1 VTTDSSSAAPR
12 LDVVGIG
19 NALVDVLS
27 HESDDFVT
35 AHDLSRGAMTL
46 IDTARA
52 ESLYAAM
59 GPGREVSGGSA
70 ANSMVGVVSFGGT
83 AAFVGRVS
91 DDQLG
96 AVFGHDIRA
105 AGVEFTTAPAPA
117 PSAGG
122 EATGRCLII
131 VTPDAQRTLNT
142 FLGASAQ
149 LGPADL
155 DHELIGRAQVLFLEG
170 YLWDEP
176 EAKDAFRLAARVAHD
191 AGNRVAFTLS
201 DGFCV
206 DRHRAEFLELVEH
219 DVDVLFANE
228 VEITSLYEVDSFDD
242 ALQRVQHHCEIAA
255 LTRSEKGAVIV
266 ARDEIHV
273 VDAYPVPALV
283 DTTGAGDLFAA
294 GFLYGLTHGYDLGTA
309 GRLGACAAAE
319 IISHLGAR
327 PEQSLREL
335 AKPLLGE

>member
-1 VTTDSSSAAPR
+1 MTR

-27 HESDDFVT
+27 HEHEDFIDE
-35 AHDLSRGAMTL
+35 HGLEKGAMTL

-52 ESLYAAM
+52 EQLYAAM
-59 GPGREVSGGSA
+59 GPAAEISGGSA
-70 ANSMVGVVSFGGT
+70 ANSMVGIASFGGR
-83 AAFVGRVS
+83 AAFIGRVN

-105 AGVEFTTAPAPA
+105 AGVEFTTSPVQ
-117 PSAGG
+117 GG
-122 EATGRCLII
+122 EPTGRCLII

-142 FLGASAQ
+142 YLGASAL
-149 LGPADL
+149 LGPAQL
-155 DHELIGRAQVLFLEG
+155 DESLLTRAQVLFLEG

-176 EAKDAFRLAARVAHD
+176 EAKNAFRQAARTVHD

-201 DGFCV
+201 DAFCV
-206 DRHRAEFLELVEH
+206 ERHRDEFIELLEQ

-228 VEITSLYEVDSFDD
+228 AEITSLYQCPVFDD
-242 ALQRVQHHCEIAA
+242 ALQQVARQCEIAA

-266 ARDEIHV
+266 TRDEVHV
-273 VDAYPVPALV
+273 IDAHPVERVV

-294 GFLYGLTHGYDLGTA
+294 GFLFGLTHGYDLGTA
-309 GRLGACAAAE
+309 GRLGALAASE
-319 IISHLGAR
+319 VISHLGAR
-327 PEQSLREL
+327 PQASLSEL
-335 AKPLLGE
+335 AAPLLTR